1 MHALGP
7 APGHGSSAAIAKVRF
22 IKFGGQTTL
31 KSSASPAFLESM
43 RLSMTRV
50 PFYIWQGLPLVMIL
64 NSGLSEAM
72 KVLIFYLLRELEW

>member
-1 MHALGP
+1 
-7 APGHGSSAAIAKVRF
+7 
-22 IKFGGQTTL
+22 
-31 KSSASPAFLESM
+31 
-43 RLSMTRV
+43 MTRV